1 MASREGIARISK
13 EVAGES
19 ATGIYL
25 AKFDRIE
32 VTVEVWL
39 RKEVARNQRKR
50 RDRDQ
55 VSRKE
60 FKQKRRPLLLQLL
73 VSEIFSKL
81 IKNLKLTFIKS
92 IYK

>member
-1 MASREGIARISK
+1 MASREEITRISGK
-13 EVAGES
+13 VVEES
-19 ATGIYL
+19 AIGIYL

-60 FKQKRRPLLLQLL
+60 
-73 VSEIFSKL
+73 S
-81 IKNLKLTFIKS
+81 
-92 IYK
+92 